1 MKMKTERQ
9 IPYAIVA
16 EAGCRERNW
25 MLSGKV
31 WVSQKKIDE
40 VRFQTDH
47 LDITC
52 ELTQSGKTTRQ
63 ATVVR
68 NKTDKPVTLEQVSAA
83 YVAGIGQD
91 GLRPWYD
98 EERFRIHFCFA
109 CWHGEGQWRSE
120 TLSEFG
126 LYRTTLHNPANAVK
140 LSSIGNMSTS
150 SYYPL
155 LYLEDREL
163 GKTWFFEILTS
174 GNWYMELGANEEG
187 GLYVE
192 MNGAWNGHDGWRK
205 VLQPGESYTAVPAIF
220 GTVDGGVEDAI
231 RERLRYHRSTSWTPD
246 ILPPASTII

>member
-1 MKMKTERQ
+1 MKTERQ

-98 EERFRIHFCFA
+98 EERFRIHFA
-109 CWHGEGQWRSE
+109 LPVGMAKGSGEAKHCRNLDYTARHCTIRQMQS
-120 TLSEFG
+120 
-126 LYRTTLHNPANAVK
+126 N
-140 LSSIGNMSTS
+140 
-150 SYYPL
+150 YPL
-155 LYLEDREL
+155 L
-163 GKTWFFEILTS
+163 EI
-174 GNWYMELGANEEG
+174 
-187 GLYVE
+187 
-192 MNGAWNGHDGWRK
+192 
-205 VLQPGESYTAVPAIF
+205 
-220 GTVDGGVEDAI
+220 
-231 RERLRYHRSTSWTPD
+231 
-246 ILPPASTII
+246 